1 MGYAELVLPGPPPVV
16 ALDSRPK
23 AHPHEASGEEGVYA
37 VRAQAGDADAFGHLV
52 QRYAAVARRVARVI
66 LQDPDDA
73 DDAAQDAF
81 LAAWRKID
89 QYDPRRPFRPWFMKI
104 VTNTA
109 RDLRRARRV
118 RETRPLLPDVPSEGP
133 TPAQK
138 ADSSI
143 IGEQIDRALA
153 DLPERQRL
161 AVIMFDVEGYAHADI
176 AAILGVPQGTVRSL
190 VFHGR
195 RALRNA
201 LSPIIGD
208 LK

>member
-1 MGYAELVLPGPPPVV
+1 MGYAELALPGLPPVM

-23 AHPHEASGEEGVYA
+23 ARPHDASGEEGAYA
-37 VRAQAGDADAFGHLV
+37 VRAQAGDADAFGLLV
-52 QRYAAVARRVARVI
+52 QRYAAAARRVARGI
-66 LQDPDDA
+66 LQDPHDA

-89 QYDPRRPFRPWFMKI
+89 QYDPRRLFRPWFMKI

-118 RETRPLLPDVPSEGP
+118 RETRPLLPDVPSEEA

-138 ADSSI
+138 TERLI
-143 IGEQIDRALA
+143 VGEQIEQALA

-161 AVIMFDVEGYAHADI
+161 AVIMFDVEGYPHADI
-176 AAILGVPQGTVRSL
+176 AQTLGVPEGTVRSL

-195 RALRNA
+195 RALRKA

>member
-16 ALDSRPK
+16 ALDSWPK
-23 AHPHEASGEEGVYA
+23 ARPLEARGEEEASA
-37 VRAQAGDADAFGHLV
+37 IRAQAGDADAFGLLV
-52 QRYAAVARRVARVI
+52 QRYAAAARRVARVI

-73 DDAAQDAF
+73 DDAAQEAF
-81 LAAWRKID
+81 LSAWRKID
-89 QYDPRRPFRPWFMKI
+89 QYDPRRPFRPWLMKI

-118 RETRPLLPDVPSEGP
+118 RETRPLRPDVPSEEA
-133 TPAQK
+133 TPAQRTERL
-138 ADSSI
+138 I
-143 IGEQIDRALA
+143 VGEQIERALA

-176 AAILGVPQGTVRSL
+176 AEIIGVPQGTVRSL

-195 RALRNA
+195 RALRKA
-201 LSPIIGD
+201 LSPIVGE
-208 LK
+208 

>member
-1 MGYAELVLPGPPPVV
+1 MGYAELVLPGPPLVV
-16 ALDSRPK
+16 ATDSRPN

-37 VRAQAGDADAFGHLV
+37 VRAQAGDADAFGLLV

-89 QYDPRRPFRPWFMKI
+89 QYDPRRRFRPWFMKI

-118 RETRPLLPDVPSEGP
+118 RETGPLLPDVPSEGP

-138 ADSSI
+138 ADNSI
-143 IGEQIDRALA
+143 IGEQIERALA
-153 DLPERQRL
+153 DLPERQRV
-161 AVIMFDVEGYAHADI
+161 AVIMFDVEGYPHADI
-176 AAILGVPQGTVRSL
+176 AEILGVPQGTVRSL

-195 RALRNA
+195 RALRKA
-201 LSPIIGD
+201 LSPIVGD

>member
-1 MGYAELVLPGPPPVV
+1 M
-16 ALDSRPK
+16 ALGSWPTS
-23 AHPHEASGEEGVYA
+23 HPQEVSGEEGVYA
-37 VRAQAGDADAFGHLV
+37 GRAQAGDADAFGHLV

-89 QYDPRRPFRPWFMKI
+89 QYDPRRPFRPWFLKI
-104 VTNTA
+104 VANTA

-118 RETRPLLPDVPSEGP
+118 RETRPLLPDVPSEEA

-138 ADSSI
+138 TERLI
-143 IGEQIDRALA
+143 VGEQIERALA

-161 AVIMFDVEGYAHADI
+161 AVIMFDVEGYPHADI
-176 AAILGVPQGTVRSL
+176 ADILGVPPGTVRSL

-195 RALRNA
+195 RALRKA
-201 LSPIIGD
+201 LSPIIGEW
-208 LK
+208 K